1 MLVATTHSQSLLPI
15 ELDKLVSN
23 LDERELQGSGVGVF
37 KKKESIIVYTCK
49 FYSTTKLP
57 AWTIK
62 PTVERH
68 ASNND
73 VNDVVVD
80 RTPSR
85 AVEEQNLDVTHS
97 RVWLRFTWQCEDLD
111 QELCR
116 SSLDDSSA

>member
-1 MLVATTHSQSLLPI
+1 MLVATTHPQSLLPI

-37 KKKESIIVYTCK
+37 KKKERIS
-49 FYSTTKLP
+49 STPANSTPPPNFP

-97 RVWLRFTWQCEDLD
+97 RVWLRFTCEDLD

>member
-1 MLVATTHSQSLLPI
+1 MLVATIHPQSLLPI

-37 KKKESIIVYTCK
+37 KKKERIS
-49 FYSTTKLP
+49 STPANSTPPPNFP

-80 RTPSR
+80 CTPSR

-97 RVWLRFTWQCEDLD
+97 RIWLRFTCEDLD